1 MFKRKAIFAGSFDP
15 IHEGHLKVIDKAAKL
30 FEKVYVVIANND
42 FKEGQSDI
50 QKRLDKVLKEMKH
63 KNVEAIFLEKD
74 KYLGTLAKE
83 LEVNYLVRSARNN
96 TDFSY
101 ELDMSKLNKEINN
114 ELETILIIP
123 DYEDI
128 EYSSSKF
135 RDFEI
140 DKSK

>member
-15 IHEGHLKVIDKAAKL
+15 IHEGHLKVIEKSRKL
-30 FEKVYVVIANND
+30 FEKVYIVIANND
-42 FKEGQSDI
+42 FKEGQSNI
-50 QKRLDKVLKEMKH
+50 QSRLNNVLKELNQE
-63 KNVEAIFLEKD
+63 NVEVIFLEKD

-83 LEVNYLVRSARNN
+83 LGVNYLIRSARNN

-123 DYEDI
+123 DYKDI

-135 RDFEI
+135 RDFKI